1 VDNQLSVAHVIDQL
15 PATPIPRA
23 RVVRRVRWWALLA
36 VAVVSF
42 VTGVAGFVDAFQKAD
57 TQIIAAGLL
66 LLVILGF
73 TVRVLVKRRKPL
85 PITLDLRVQL
95 SLEPTTYQQLLAQA
109 QVSHRQIW
117 VGRVVRL
124 LDYSAW
130 VVLAIVLMLSAA
142 TVFLFSAFGLYDGV
156 RTGIDIF
163 DVVLV
168 MGLVGPYNS
177 VRSGLAKWRARR
189 NGARQRVNTL
199 SETVRNALGALN
211 NFWNSASESTA
222 GVVRTGLTTVSSSVA
237 STATSVA
244 IGITITGVGLAAVS
258 VTPNAVIAT
267 GRVVP
272 LPPVVASIAGPAGRD
287 VGVRGAIIYGCMD
300 DIVAG
305 SEGNADQSC
314 QAAVHQVGSVC
325 DKWDG
330 HNMPTA
336 CEQQIFTLLPEI
348 QALVGS
354 NNDKP
359 RGPPPDQNSTRNPER
374 QLSVTDIPQATRVPA
389 TASPTMRVIAT
400 ATMTTVPATSTVTAI
415 PITNTSMATQK
426 PPEQPTQGV
435 TANNTPP
442 ANDAGGVPPNMT
454 QRPSG
459 PNNDA
464 NGNPL
469 DTPIAGT
476 GPQTTPV
483 P

>member
-1 VDNQLSVAHVIDQL
+1 VDDQVLVDALVSHVATL
-15 PATPIPRA
+15 PPQSA
-23 RVVRRVRWWALLA
+23 VVTRRMQWWALCA

-42 VTGVAGFVDAFQKAD
+42 VTGIAGFVDALRQAD
-57 TQIIAAGLL
+57 TQLIAVVLLGL
-66 LLVILGF
+66 VGFVVVVRMILARRVV
-73 TVRVLVKRRKPL
+73 TVSTWQPKS
-85 PITLDLRVQL
+85 QL
-95 SLEPTTYQQLLAQA
+95 NVDSTWYQQVVQQSQLA
-109 QVSHRQIW
+109 VWQIW
-117 VGRVVRL
+117 LGKGVRL
-124 LDYSAW
+124 LDYLAW
-130 VVLAIVLMLSAA
+130 VLLAIILVLSAS
-142 TVFLFSAFGLYDGV
+142 TIFVFSAFGLYEGI
-156 RTGIDIF
+156 RTGVDIL

-168 MGLVGPYNS
+168 MGLVGPFNS
-177 VRSGLAKWRARR
+177 VRSGIAKWRNRR
-189 NGARQRVNTL
+189 NGSRQRVNTL
-199 SETVRNALGALN
+199 SETVRNAVGALN
-211 NFWNSASESTA
+211 NFWNSVSESTA

-237 STATSVA
+237 ATATSVA

-272 LPPVVASIAGPAGRD
+272 IPPIVASIAGPAGRD

-305 SEGNADQSC
+305 AKGNADQSC
-314 QAAVHQVGSVC
+314 QSAVHQVGSVC

-330 HNMPTA
+330 HNMPVA

-359 RGPPPDQNSTRNPER
+359 RGPPPDQNSTRNPGQ
-374 QLSVTDIPQATRVPA
+374 QLSITAVTQPTSVP
-389 TASPTMRVIAT
+389 TTPFPTMRVIAT
-400 ATMTTVPATSTVTAI
+400 VTMTTVPATSTVTAI

-426 PPEQPTQGV
+426 TPIQPTQGV
-435 TANNTPP
+435 TANNTPS